1 MKTSNKLLIVLA
13 TLLIIVPIIAIAI
26 NMKINYRYV
35 AHEDYISRQEINNE
49 PFNKKSAQRMAIP
62 ISKPFNY
69 VNVNDAKNL
78 RLEIHLNNSDVSGI
92 KIPEYAKDYFNF
104 EVNDKG
110 ILNIT
115 IKGNPYSGNQIP
127 ISIYSPKFKRINVSN
142 SDLLVVAAVSDSL
155 EANLTKVQSFS
166 LSGAI
171 TTNDNQGNVIR
182 TVNDTNIGKLTVNLA
197 NSNFSSDGHSY
208 QDLIINTKGVSAI
221 ALNGDEN
228 AKDKYSVKNLFVN
241 TTDTAEVV
249 INNININNFS
259 GKISDHTKIQAP
271 ASNLK
276 QLFKN

>member
-13 TLLIIVPIIAIAI
+13 LLLIIVPIIAIAI
-26 NMKINYRYV
+26 NIKINYKYV
-35 AHEDYISRQEINNE
+35 VHEDYISKQEINNE

-62 ISKPFNY
+62 ISKPFDY
-69 VNVNDAKNL
+69 VNVYDAKNL

-104 EVNDKG
+104 DVDDKG

-127 ISIYSPKFKRINVSN
+127 ISIYAPKFKKINVSN
-142 SDLLVVAAVSDSL
+142 SDLLVVTATSDSL
-155 EANLTKVQSFS
+155 EANMSKVQSFS
-166 LSGAI
+166 LSGGI
-171 TTNDNQGNVIR
+171 TTNDNRGNVIR
-182 TVNDTNIGKLTVNLA
+182 TVNDTKIGKLTINLI

-208 QDLIINTKGVSAI
+208 QDLIINTKGVSQI
-221 ALNGDEN
+221 GLNGDEN
-228 AKDKYSVKNLFVN
+228 AKDRYSIKNLSVN

-249 INNININNFS
+249 INNININNLS

-271 ASNLK
+271 VANLK